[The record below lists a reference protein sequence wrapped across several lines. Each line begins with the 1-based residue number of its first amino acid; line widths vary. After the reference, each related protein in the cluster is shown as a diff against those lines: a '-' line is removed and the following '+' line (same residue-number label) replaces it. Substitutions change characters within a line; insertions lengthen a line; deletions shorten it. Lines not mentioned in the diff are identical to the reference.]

1 MQFQD
6 DTSANSKS
14 NKEKLQKTLI
24 RQSPI
29 EGEIP
34 YLLKILNLTRRKPSN
49 DPPQTRLENGFSE
62 NETKEQ
68 VSKIDQIHYDCD
80 TYREWKEGFISF
92 LIEKLLFWLKYY
104 QFDQK
109 GLFQTK

>member
-1 MQFQD
+1 MLFQD

-14 NKEKLQKTLI
+14 NKEKLQKTLS

-49 DPPQTRLENGFSE
+49 DSPGTSLQNGFPDK
-62 NETKEQ
+62 ETKEQ
-68 VSKIDQIHYDCD
+68 VSKMDQIHYDCD
-80 TYREWKEGFISF
+80 TYREWKEGFHYKFDRFWSF
-92 LIEKLLFWLKYY
+92 LPTNECL
-104 QFDQK
+104 
-109 GLFQTK
+109 

>member
-1 MQFQD
+1 MVEFMGKKLFQD

-14 NKEKLQKTLI
+14 TKDKLQRTSI

-49 DPPQTRLENGFSE
+49 DPPETRSENGTPE
-62 NETKEQ
+62 KETKEQ

-80 TYREWKEGFISF
+80 TYREWKEGFYFDYNRF
-92 LIEKLLFWLKYY
+92 LVLDE
-104 QFDQK
+104 
-109 GLFQTK
+109 